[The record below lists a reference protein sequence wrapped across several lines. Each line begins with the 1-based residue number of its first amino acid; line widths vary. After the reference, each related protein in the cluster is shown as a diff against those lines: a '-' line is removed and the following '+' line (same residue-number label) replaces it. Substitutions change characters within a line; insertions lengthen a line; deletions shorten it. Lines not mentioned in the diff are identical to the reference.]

1 MSPGLAYQVQH
12 LKTTASTMDD
22 VRSAAMNGAAEGLV
36 IRADEQT
43 GGRGRRGRA
52 WFSPPGNLYVS
63 MLLRPAMDQAA
74 MGRFSFVTSLALAA
88 ALPEEMNRDRV
99 KLKWPNDVLVDKAKI
114 AGILLESCN
123 TPNGTAL
130 IIGMGVNIAQ
140 HPADAPYP
148 TTSFAALGLEPS
160 RHTPEKLLARFL
172 TAFEGYRQ
180 DLAAGNF
187 LPIRSAWL
195 AQASGLG
202 EDIVVRLPN
211 QALDGRFLGI
221 DESGC
226 LLLQRPAGNLQ
237 RIASGEVFA
246 PTAKVS

>member
-1 MSPGLAYQVQH
+1 MSPTLAYQVQH
-12 LKTTASTMDD
+12 HKTTASTMDD
-22 VRSAAMNGAAEGLV
+22 VRVAAMAGAAEGLV
-36 IRADEQT
+36 VRADTQT
-43 GGRGRRGRA
+43 GGRGRRGRP

-63 MLLRPAMDQAA
+63 VLLRPAMEQAD

-88 ALPEEMNRDRV
+88 ALPEEINRDRV
-99 KLKWPNDVLVDKAKI
+99 RLKWPNDVLVDNAKI

-123 TPNGTAL
+123 TPKGTAL
-130 IIGMGVNIAQ
+130 IIGMGVNIAE
-140 HPADAPYP
+140 HPTDTPYP
-148 TTSFAALGLEPS
+148 TTSFAALGLDPA
-160 RHTPEKLLARFL
+160 RHAPEKLLARFL
-172 TAFEGYRQ
+172 TAFEGFRQ
-180 DLAAGNF
+180 DLTAGNF

-195 AQASGLG
+195 AQANGLG

-211 QALDGRFLGI
+211 QALDGRFMGI

>member
-1 MSPGLAYQVQH
+1 MSPTLAYRVEHQQ
-12 LKTTASTMDD
+12 TTASTMDD
-22 VRSAAMNGAAEGLV
+22 VRAAAMAGAAEGLV
-36 IRADEQT
+36 IRADAQT

-88 ALPEEMNRDRV
+88 ALPEELDRSRV
-99 KLKWPNDVLVDKAKI
+99 RLKWPNDVLVDNAKI

-123 TPNGTAL
+123 TPQGTAL

-140 HPADAPYP
+140 HPADTPYP
-148 TTSFAALGLEPS
+148 TTSLAALGLAS
-160 RHTPEKLLARFL
+160 HAPEKLLGRFL
-172 TAFEGYRQ
+172 TAFEGFRQ
-180 DLAAGNF
+180 DLTAGNF

-202 EDIVVRLPN
+202 EAIVVRLPH
-211 QALDGRFLGI
+211 QSFDGRFMGI

>member
-1 MSPGLAYQVQH
+1 MSLTLAYQVQH

-22 VRSAAMNGAAEGLV
+22 VRAAAMAGAAEGLV
-36 IRADEQT
+36 IRADQQT
-43 GGRGRRGRA
+43 GGRGRRGRP
-52 WFSPPGNLYVS
+52 WFSPAGNLYVS

-74 MGRFSFVTSLALAA
+74 LGRFSFVASLALAA
-88 ALPEEMNRDRV
+88 ALPDDIDRDRTR
-99 KLKWPNDVLVDKAKI
+99 LKWPNDVLVDNAKI

-123 TPNGTAL
+123 TPQGMAL

-140 HPADAPYP
+140 HPTDAPYP
-148 TTSFAALGLEPS
+148 TTSFAALGLGAS
-160 RHTPEKLLARFL
+160 HTPEKLLPRFL
-172 TAFEGYRQ
+172 SAFEGYRQ
-180 DLAAGNF
+180 DLIAGNF

-202 EDIVVRLPN
+202 EAIVVRLPN
-211 QALDGRFLGI
+211 QALDGRFMGI

-226 LLLQRPAGNLQ
+226 LLLQRPTGNLQ

>member
-1 MSPGLAYQVQH
+1 MSPAALAYQVQH
-12 LKTTASTMDD
+12 RKTTASTMDD
-22 VRSAAMNGAAEGLV
+22 VRSAAMANAAEGLV
-36 IRADEQT
+36 IRAEAQT
-43 GGRGRRGRA
+43 GGRGRRGRV

-63 MLLRPAMDQAA
+63 MLLRPAMEQAA

-88 ALPEEMNRDRV
+88 ALPEELDRSRV
-99 KLKWPNDVLVDKAKI
+99 RLKWPNDVLVDDAKI

-123 TPNGTAL
+123 TPQGTAL

-148 TTSFAALGLEPS
+148 TTSFAALGLGVS
-160 RHTPEKLLARFL
+160 HTPEKLLGRFL
-172 TAFEGYRQ
+172 TAFEGFRQ
-180 DLAAGNF
+180 DLTAGNF

-202 EDIVVRLPN
+202 EAIVVRLPN
-211 QALDGRFLGI
+211 QALDGRFMGI